1 MARQLL
7 KHIDILATMEDV
19 PDDAGTICGRELKDA
34 AIIIDENVILSVGP
48 TSELAD
54 DTENCDEVHDLSG
67 HIVLPGL
74 VNTHHH
80 LFQNFTRVVPAAQ
93 DFSLFGWLQTLYP
106 IWINLQ
112 PKDFYVAAATGLAEL
127 VLSGCTTSS
136 DHQIGRAHV

>member
-54 DTENCDEVHDLSG
+54 DADNCDEVHDLSG
-67 HIVLPGL
+67 HIALPGL

-80 LFQNFTRVVPAAQ
+80 LFQNLTRVVPAAQ
-93 DFSLFGWLQTLYP
+93 DSQP
-106 IWINLQ
+106 IWLVT
-112 PKDFYVAAATGLAEL
+112 DTLSDLAK
-127 VLSGCTTSS
+127 S
-136 DHQIGRAHV
+136 